1 MRLPVVS
8 HPAQQILLGQAGGP
22 QVVLDVV
29 LAPRRPADDHHDDSE
44 DDDNDE
50 DDSEDDGSEDEDDDD
65 GSDDIDNDDDDDD
78 SDMDGCMCAALPYI
92 MLPA

>member
-1 MRLPVVS
+1 MSVCMRLPVVS

-29 LAPRRPADDHHDDSE
+29 LAPRRPADDHSSDDI
-44 DDDNDE
+44 DDD
-50 DDSEDDGSEDEDDDD
+50 DDDD
-65 GSDDIDNDDDDDD
+65 GDD

-92 MLPA
+92 VVMLPA